1 MAKQVIMKFNQDGA
15 LVQAD
20 SSAVGI
26 RQGDSNGEVTFVA
39 IFQGGRNDQCV
50 AKLNFTRPD
59 GKRIQNIVMQPS
71 ASSID
76 RFNYAAM
83 SAWFFAVAGNASAT
97 VTITDAS
104 GAIAAQGAYTFAIE
118 ATDAEPAD
126 TTITYDEAA
135 ELEGIVAEV
144 SAASL
149 KRAHGLTIDEP
160 TVSAFYSAVLGYY
173 GESAILDGDRFSAEY
188 QNSESST
195 TTFLGEF
202 FGDDKFIVLVN
213 TTATV
218 DGETQYD
225 RHMYLVVGDA
235 VEPTITEFAAKAYV
249 DAFFDQYGNAL
260 RAIADEDGLSIKN
273 GYVKKSQIVDNLYT
287 TASNQ
292 PLSAYQG
299 SVLKGLID
307 QLSNYIYEGAS
318 NASID
323 RLAEVFAFLAGHD
336 DDETLDGILAG
347 KVSKTDIVDGL
358 STADPTK
365 VLSANQGVALD
376 ARIAALEQSQGQ
388 LNDNYYTK
396 AETNALLAN
405 KQNALTFDSEPTEG
419 SANPVTSG
427 GVFSAMGNVVAIAN
441 GKCKSYVMNRNINI
455 AYLKG
460 LLNEDYEGLKIVDAE
475 GNDVSQAVWDGD
487 YDNVNLSDVYD
498 AFHRN
503 DRKGFSIHS
512 LSSNYI
518 LLASGGDSLY
528 YNTTYILDRFF
539 NLLDILNIGDTIYI
553 IDVDVPDWWYS
564 NREYFSVL
572 ETQKVDL
579 TAYYTKLQADALLA
593 NKLALSFAGASHY
606 DDTATYPLG
615 ATCTH
620 DGKLYKRT
628 AAGQNPEAWDAT
640 HWTEVTIN
648 DYAKLGSAQTFAAKQ
663 TFGGGIE
670 IKRTASATDNFTFVY
685 GTNSNELFLLY
696 NNASRVILDVS
707 GGICPYIDENANL
720 GRSNKRYITA
730 YIENISDGTNSASV
744 AEIISTLNPT
754 DTGATEIK
762 WSKLLAFALS
772 ADATLT
778 LETAKTGCLP
788 EYKAKITNSH
798 ATDPIDITLPSGTT
812 IVTND
817 DDITISSNVMTLPAQ
832 TTVELNIQD
841 GHCIAYNWS
850 AQ

>member
-15 LVQAD
+15 IVQAD

-50 AKLNFTRPD
+50 AKLHFTRPD
-59 GKRIQNIVMQPS
+59 GKMIGNIVMQPS
-71 ASSID
+71 ASNID
-76 RFNYAAM
+76 RFNYVAL
-83 SAWFFAVAGNASAT
+83 SAWFFAVAGNARAT

-118 ATDAEPAD
+118 ATDADPAD

-135 ELEGIVAEV
+135 ELEGIVANV

-173 GESAILDGDRFSAEY
+173 GESAIMDGDRFSAEC

-213 TTATV
+213 TSVTV
-218 DGETQYD
+218 DDETQYD

-235 VEPTITEFAAKAYV
+235 EDPTITEFAAKAYV

-260 RAIADEDGLSIKN
+260 RALADEDGLSIKN

-307 QLSNYIYEGAS
+307 QLSNYIYTGAA
-318 NASID
+318 NTSID

-388 LNDNYYTK
+388 LGENYYTK
-396 AETNALLAN
+396 TETNALLAN
-405 KQNALTFDSEPTEG
+405 KQNALTFDDAPTEG

-427 GVFSAMGNVVAIAN
+427 GVFTAMGNVVAIAN
-441 GKCKSYVMNRNINI
+441 GRCKAFMMNSEISI
-455 AYLKG
+455 TYLKYLIG
-460 LLNEDYEGLKIVDAE
+460 EYEGTKVVDEE
-475 GNDVSQAVWDGD
+475 GHDITQAVVDGD
-487 YDNVNLSDVYD
+487 YDDANVMDAYGPFYQNDDKQIYLSSL
-498 AFHRN
+498 RN
-503 DRKGFSIHS
+503 D
-512 LSSNYI
+512 YI
-518 LLASGGDSLY
+518 ILASGKSTFVLAKIGAFLETLNVGD
-528 YNTTYILDRFF
+528 I
-539 NLLDILNIGDTIYI
+539 IYV
-553 IDVDVPDWWYS
+553 IDVDVPDWWYGGGY
-564 NREYFSVL
+564 YFYVL
-572 ETQKVDL
+572 ETTKVDL

-593 NKLALSFAGASHY
+593 NKLALSFAGASPY
-606 DDTATYPLG
+606 DATANYPLG

-620 DGKLYKRT
+620 DGKLYKCTT
-628 AAGQNPEAWDAT
+628 AIQVAEAWNPA
-640 HWTEVTIN
+640 HWAQVTLN
-648 DYAKLGSAQTFAAKQ
+648 DYAKDNAVVHKTGDEVI
-663 TFGGGIE
+663 GGQKEFTNGI
-670 IKRTASATDNFTFVY
+670 KL
-685 GTNSNELFLLY
+685 NSNFVFDILARDGSSLY
-696 NNASRVILDVS
+696 TFTNTFFAPRNDTARDIGESDKRVRDVFV
-707 GGICPYIDENANL
+707 
-720 GRSNKRYITA
+720 GRYL
-730 YIENISDGTNSASV
+730 SDGTNSASV
-744 AEIISTLNPT
+744 AEIISPLNPT
-754 DTGATEIK
+754 DIGTTDIK
-762 WSKLLAFALS
+762 WSKLLTFSLS

-788 EYKAKITNSH
+788 EYKAKITNSN

-817 DDITISSNVMTLPAQ
+817 DNITISSNVMTLPAQ